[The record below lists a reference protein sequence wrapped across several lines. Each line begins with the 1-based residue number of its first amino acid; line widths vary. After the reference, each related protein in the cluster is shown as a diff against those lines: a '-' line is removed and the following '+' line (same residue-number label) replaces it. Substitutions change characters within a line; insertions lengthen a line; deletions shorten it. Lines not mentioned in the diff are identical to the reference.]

1 MTYSEL
7 VSKVSDWLHR
17 SDLVS
22 VIPTFIEL
30 TEEQLNRDLRV
41 RAMEVALPATA
52 ITDNRIT
59 LADNVVDVKTLWI
72 PGFESNPLIPQ
83 SFESVLASGPEG
95 LPTMYAHQ
103 GADLYLNGGGSIQGV
118 LYQAIPALT
127 ATDTTNWLST
137 KAPSVYLWGALL
149 NATIYTKADPSVY
162 LAKFNEAL
170 DALKGNEQRLT
181 GPLVA
186 RAR

>member
-1 MTYSEL
+1 
-7 VSKVSDWLHR
+7 
-17 SDLVS
+17 
-22 VIPTFIEL
+22 
-30 TEEQLNRDLRV
+30 
-41 RAMEVALPATA
+41 
-52 ITDNRIT
+52 
-59 LADNVVDVKTLWI
+59 
-72 PGFESNPLIPQ
+72 
-83 SFESVLASGPEG
+83 
-95 LPTMYAHQ
+95 MYAHQ
-103 GADLYLNGGGSIQGV
+103 GAGLYLNGGGSIQGV
-118 LYQAIPALT
+118 LYEAIPALT
-127 ATDTTNWLST
+127 SSNTTNWLST